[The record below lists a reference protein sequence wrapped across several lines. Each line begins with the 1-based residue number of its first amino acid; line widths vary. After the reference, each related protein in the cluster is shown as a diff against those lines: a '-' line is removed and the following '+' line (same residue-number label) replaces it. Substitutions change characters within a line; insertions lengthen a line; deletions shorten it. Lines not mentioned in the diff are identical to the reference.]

1 MRSCFIQMFAGGNH
15 LERNG
20 TSNETTHKKD
30 NISVYN
36 IISVQNITLEIPTI
50 TKNSTSGQML
60 VGKYFIQSYTLYYSH
75 GIAYEI

>member
-1 MRSCFIQMFAGGNH
+1 MFAGGNH

-60 VGKYFIQSYTLYYSH
+60 VGQNFIQSYTLYYSH
-75 GIAYEI
+75 GIAAYEI